1 MKCFEVRW
9 ADVVAS
15 GLEEVARVEAELGLT
30 SDQVNEGYNLDMGLE
45 TSKIRPSIDNWADED
60 YAPKEVAR
68 FQENYPYSM
77 ISHFHH
83 AHEKPTIEAKAIS
96 SM

>member
-45 TSKIRPSIDNWADED
+45 TSKIRPSIDNWADEKLSPLSLEVNMFDVFCYLVCVWFRIGAQD
-60 YAPKEVAR
+60 Y
-68 FQENYPYSM
+68 NGYDIGS
-77 ISHFHH
+77 
-83 AHEKPTIEAKAIS
+83 
-96 SM
+96 